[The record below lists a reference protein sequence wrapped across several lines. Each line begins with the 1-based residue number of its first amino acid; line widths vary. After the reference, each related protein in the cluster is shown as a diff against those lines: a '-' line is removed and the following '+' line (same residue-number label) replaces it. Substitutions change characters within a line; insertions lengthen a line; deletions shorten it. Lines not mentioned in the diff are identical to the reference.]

1 MPADPLLIAHR
12 PKEKRMPSKG
22 SVTRWI
28 GQAEAGD
35 AEAAQRLWQRYFGR
49 LVGLARVKLRGSPRG
64 MADEEDVA
72 LSAFDS
78 FYRGVEQGRFPRL
91 NDRDNLWSLLV
102 VITARKAGKLKRDAG
117 REKRGGIREEQAPPR
132 TDDLELEEVIGR
144 EPSPLFAALV
154 AEECERLLDSLA
166 DDETRTIALCKME
179 GYTTEEIAKKLDCA
193 PRTVERKL
201 SLIRGRWEKENP
213 S

>member
-1 MPADPLLIAHR
+1 
-12 PKEKRMPSKG
+12 MPSKG
-22 SVTRWI
+22 SVTRWL
-28 GQAEAGD
+28 GQAQTGD
-35 AEAAQRLWQRYFGR
+35 AEAAQHLWQRYFGR
-49 LVGLARVKLRGSPRG
+49 LVALARLKLQGSPRG

-78 FYRGVEQGRFPRL
+78 FYRGVEEGRFPRL

-102 VITARKAGKLKRDAG
+102 VITARKAGKLKRDQG
-117 REKRGGIREEQAPPR
+117 RQKRGGTREEAASPR
-132 TDDLELEEVIGR
+132 EDDLELEEVIGR

-154 AEECERLLDSLA
+154 AEECQRLLDSQA
-166 DDETRTIALCKME
+166 DDETRTIALYKME
-179 GYTTEEIAKKLDCA
+179 GYTNEEIAKKLDCA

-201 SLIRGRWEKENP
+201 SLIRGRWEKEGP